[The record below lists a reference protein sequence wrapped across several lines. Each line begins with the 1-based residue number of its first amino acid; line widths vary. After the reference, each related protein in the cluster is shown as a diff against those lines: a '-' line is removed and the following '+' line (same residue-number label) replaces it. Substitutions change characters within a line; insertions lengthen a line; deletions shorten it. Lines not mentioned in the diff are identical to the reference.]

1 MFAKHQMSFRIGA
14 DNYSPLQQ
22 NKISNHFIIITI
34 LGADLCVNPENAL
47 VDLIE

>member
-1 MFAKHQMSFRIGA
+1 MFAKHPMSFCVGA
-14 DNYSPLQQ
+14 NNYSTLQQ

-34 LGADLCVNPENAL
+34 LGGDLCLNPENAL